1 VVLYAITANTFFIAR
16 VRTITPFQIPIFL
29 AVHNN
34 RINQKGYKY
43 IRGIDILVVQMTKT
57 ILVQKEIL
65 HYPTLKTVLAIE
77 EVIKNSETAI
87 SRNKIIDLLPKKVM
101 RSTLNVALDYM
112 QKRGMVLEI
121 KNGFIWT
128 INEKLERNIN
138 AKKTRILEV

>member
-1 VVLYAITANTFFIAR
+1 
-16 VRTITPFQIPIFL
+16 
-29 AVHNN
+29 
-34 RINQKGYKY
+34 
-43 IRGIDILVVQMTKT
+43 MTKT